1 MLTQP
6 NHPYPVLIVDDE
18 PQALESFT
26 MAIELLGINNI
37 LTCRDETL
45 VMGLLDKEDVEI
57 ILLDLVM
64 PRVSGEKLL
73 EEIVL
78 QYPDIPVIMITGVD
92 DIPTAVRC
100 IRKGAFDYLTKPVD
114 TDQFASAINRALEHR
129 LLKRKN
135 ELLLHHL
142 FTDSLKFPEAFS
154 DIVTR
159 DKTMMNLF
167 MYCEAIAPGKE
178 PVLITGETGV
188 GKELFAR
195 AIHLASG
202 RGGEFI
208 AVNVAGVDD
217 HAFSDTL
224 FGHKRGA
231 FTGAAESRRGLIDK
245 ASGGTIFLDEI
256 GDLVESAQ
264 IKLLRVLQ
272 DREYFPLGSDQSRPA
287 DARVVVATN
296 REIRELVSSGRMRQ
310 DLHYR
315 LRTHHVHVPP
325 LRKRMQDI
333 PLLLDHY
340 IEEAARE
347 FGKARPTYPPELLQL
362 LMVHNFPGN
371 VRELRAMVYDAV
383 SKHSSRVMSMET
395 FRERIHEDDIP
406 APAPPSAEEG
416 IYSRLEKLPTLRDA
430 ADALVREAMH
440 RAGHNQR
447 LASRVLGISP
457 SALNK
462 RLSTLE

>member
-1 MLTQP
+1 M
-6 NHPYPVLIVDDE
+6 
-18 PQALESFT
+18 AL
-26 MAIELLGINNI
+26 ELLGINNI
-37 LTCRDETL
+37 LACPDETR
-45 VMGLLDKEDVEI
+45 VMSLLEKEDVDI
-57 ILLDLVM
+57 ILLDLIM
-64 PRVSGEKLL
+64 PVISGEKLL

-78 QYPDIPVIMITGVD
+78 KYPDIPVIMITGVD

-114 TDQFASAINRALEHR
+114 TDQFASSVNRALDHR
-129 LLKRKN
+129 FLKRKN

-142 FTDSLKFPEAFS
+142 FTDSLKFPDAFS
-154 DIVTR
+154 AIITR
-159 DKTMMNLF
+159 DKAMMNLF

-202 RGGEFI
+202 RGGDFI

-224 FGHKRGA
+224 FGHRKGA
-231 FTGAAESRRGLIDK
+231 FTGATESRRGLIDK

-256 GDLVESAQ
+256 GDLAESSQ

-272 DREYFPLGSDQSRPA
+272 DREYFPLGSDQPRPA

-296 REIRELVSSGRMRQ
+296 REIRELVSTGRMRQ

-315 LRTHHVHVPP
+315 LRTHHIHVPP
-325 LRKRMQDI
+325 LRKRMPDI

-340 IEEAARE
+340 IEEAANE
-347 FGKARPTYPPELLQL
+347 FGKTRPTYPPELLQL
-362 LMVHNFPGN
+362 LMIHNFPGN

-383 SKHSSRVMSMET
+383 SKHSSRVMSMDT
-395 FRERIHEDDIP
+395 FRERIHENDIP
-406 APAPPSAEEG
+406 APSPPGAEEE
-416 IYSRLEKLPTLRDA
+416 IYSQLEKIPTLKDA
-430 ADALVREAMH
+430 ADALVREAMR

-447 LASRVLGISP
+447 LASKMLGISP

-462 RLSTLE
+462 RLSALD